1 MAMARE
7 IRRRIHSV
15 KNIAQVTRALE
26 AVSASNVRRA
36 QAQVL
41 ATRPYAEKSWQ
52 VLTDLASQTVAGGLL
67 HPLLTCRS
75 EVRTVGI
82 VLLTGDRGL
91 CGAFNYNMVRTT
103 MDFVDRR
110 GKAVQLVTVGR
121 KGRDLMWRA
130 GYSIVAEF
138 SNLPPSPSAP
148 DVTPIARTAMD
159 DFLQEKVDEVYLAY
173 TDFINMLKQV
183 PAVKRLLPIRPGEV
197 ATQAMGEYVEDV
209 SVGGTA
215 EYLYEPSPQVILD
228 AVLPRFTELQVYQA
242 VLESLASEH
251 AARMIAMRNAT
262 ESAEELIDDLTL
274 SYNKAR
280 QQAITSEILDI
291 AGGAEAL
298 VKAMRAAR
306 GAAASA

>member
-1 MAMARE
+1 MATPRE
-7 IRRRIHSV
+7 IRRRIKSV

-26 AVSASNVRRA
+26 AVSASKVRRA

-41 ATRPYAEKSWQ
+41 ATRPYAQKSWRL
-52 VLTDLASQTVAGGLL
+52 LTDLANQVAAGELL
-67 HPLLTCRS
+67 HPLLAHRS
-75 EVRTVGI
+75 KVETIGI
-82 VLLTGDRGL
+82 VLLTSDRGL

-103 MDFVDRR
+103 MDFIENR
-110 GKAVQLVTVGR
+110 GKPAQLITVGR

-130 GYSIVAEF
+130 KYTIMAEF
-138 SNLPPSPSAP
+138 SRLPPSPSVL
-148 DVTPIARTAMD
+148 DITPIARAAID
-159 DFLQEKVDEVYLAY
+159 DFLQGVVDEVYLAY
-173 TDFINMLKQV
+173 TDFIHTLKQE

-197 ATQAMGEYVEDV
+197 ETQAMGEYVEGV
-209 SVGGTA
+209 SPAVTA

-228 AVLPRFTELQVYQA
+228 TVLPRFTELQVYQA

-251 AARMIAMRNAT
+251 SARMMAMRNAT
-262 ESAEELIDDLTL
+262 ESAEELVGDLTL

-298 VKAMRAAR
+298 VKATRAV
-306 GAAASA
+306 